1 MNYSAFVKKKGY
13 EIKTEKNSEPIC
25 KINFENI
32 YSSTASFEYNDNK
45 YSIKA
50 NNIWQ
55 TKFDIFKSNSD
66 IGDIDYNWKGEIIIR
81 LKNKDEITKHFILK
95 NKSIFNFK
103 FELRDFLT
111 NHLWTITPI
120 WSWKGFKY
128 NFAII
133 SEPGFSEEENRV
145 EEIEL
150 LVAAIYA
157 VNLYMQNAA
166 AASS

>member
-1 MNYSAFVKKKGY
+1 MNYIGFVKKKGF
-13 EIKTEKNSEPIC
+13 EIKAEKNSEPIC
-25 KINFENI
+25 KINFESI
-32 YSSTASFEYNDNK
+32 FSSTAFFEFKGSK

-55 TKFDIFKSNSD
+55 TKFDILKSNSD

-95 NKSIFNFK
+95 NKTIFNYK

-128 NFAII
+128 NFAIVN
-133 SEPGFSEEENRV
+133 EPGFTEEDNRV

-150 LVAAIYA
+150 LAAAIYA
-157 VNLYMQNAA
+157 VNLFMKNAA
-166 AASS
+166 AATT